1 MRKDNQSLSKYDFS
15 LFYTWYSNKIGDIID
30 DGLRV
35 RTNIGSAQIFGL
47 EFHYEKNLSTSN
59 ILNRFDAF
67 NFYLNGSINRGRYA
81 EINDRQQS
89 FVSSGNYIE
98 EMPKYNFKTGIY
110 ILKNKMAF
118 NLQSQF
124 TGLQFSD
131 AANTDEST
139 QGIYGIIPDYYVID
153 FSYEYTI
160 NDNLALHL
168 DINNLT
174 NNYFFTRRASAYPG
188 PGIIP
193 AANRTLNFTII
204 MTL

>member
-1 MRKDNQSLSKYDFS
+1 
-15 LFYTWYSNKIGDIID
+15 
-30 DGLRV
+30 
-35 RTNIGSAQIFGL
+35 
-47 EFHYEKNLSTSN
+47 
-59 ILNRFDAF
+59 
-67 NFYLNGSINRGRYA
+67 
-81 EINDRQQS
+81 
-89 FVSSGNYIE
+89 
-98 EMPKYNFKTGIY
+98 MPKYNFKTGIY

-153 FSYEYTI
+153 FSYEYKI

>member
-1 MRKDNQSLSKYDFS
+1 MSDN
-15 LFYTWYSNKIGDIID
+15 
-30 DGLRV
+30 V
-35 RTNIGSAQIFGL
+35 
-47 EFHYEKNLSTSN
+47 
-59 ILNRFDAF
+59 
-67 NFYLNGSINRGRYA
+67 YA